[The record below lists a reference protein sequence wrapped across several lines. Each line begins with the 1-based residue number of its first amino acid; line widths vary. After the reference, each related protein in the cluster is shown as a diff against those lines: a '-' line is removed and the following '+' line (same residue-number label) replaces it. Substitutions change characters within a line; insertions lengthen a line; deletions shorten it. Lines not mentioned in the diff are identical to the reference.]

1 MENNSP
7 VEQKTENKTKKKKKL
22 SYWKIATVVLGI
34 LFVVSIF
41 THGFS
46 LTGLATGGNVAN
58 KALDFIN
65 KYLVEDSGVV
75 LKSVDKESGLYK
87 LTLLYKNQEIP
98 AYVTTDG
105 KYLVLQ
111 GMGIIEM
118 DKVASMLEAAK
129 ASKQTQ
135 ETQENQNQE
144 VPKSDKPQVELFVM
158 SYCPFG
164 TQMEKGILPVLK
176 LLDGKIDFTLR
187 FVDYA
192 MHGEKEVYENLR
204 QVCIQKEQPEKLIP
218 YLECFLKDGNS
229 EACLDE
235 VGIDKDSLEACEDE
249 VDKEFQVTEN
259 LNDKSTWQ
267 GNFPPFDV
275 DKTLNQEYGVRGSPT
290 LVINGI
296 TVRTNRNPASLL
308 ETICSAFTTPP
319 TECNENLSTQVP
331 SPGFGYEG
339 EGSNSGTCE

>member
-7 VEQKTENKTKKKKKL
+7 SEQKIENKTKKKKL

-46 LTGLATGGNVAN
+46 FTGLAVGNVAN

-65 KYLVEDSGVV
+65 KYVAPDGGVI

-87 LTLLYKNQEIP
+87 LTLLYKDQEIP

-105 KYLVLQ
+105 KYLILQ

-118 DKVASMLEAAK
+118 DRVASMLDAAK
-129 ASKQTQ
+129 AAK

-176 LLDGKIDFTLR
+176 LLDGKINFTLR

-204 QVCIQKEQPEKLIP
+204 QACIQKEQPEKLIP

-229 EACLDE
+229 QACLDE
-235 VGIDKDSLEACEDE
+235 VGIDKDSLKACEDKI
-249 VDKEFQVTEN
+249 DKEFQITEK
-259 LNDKSTWQ
+259 LNDESTWQ

-275 DKTLNQEYGVRGSPT
+275 DKELNEKYGVRGSPT

-296 TVRTNRNPASLL
+296 TVRTSRSPAALL
-308 ETICSAFTTPP
+308 KTICSAFTAQPE
-319 TECNENLSTQVP
+319 ECNENLSTQVP

-339 EGSNSGTCE
+339 EGSDSGVCK